1 VTPLFCVKPLD
12 VAGWPELEGGVL
24 NSDEIRAPA
33 LDGFLTARHKRGES
47 RADDLVNSM
56 LGIEGQ
62 CDADAA
68 PRGDDP
74 IEKIGPA
81 SASLALNNMRGLLI
95 VLLLA
100 FHSVLAYL
108 GSIEAS
114 ALPFDDSPYKWRAF
128 PVVDSQRW
136 FGFDIF
142 CAWQDVYLMSLMFF
156 VSGLFAW
163 PSLARKGSGRFF
175 LDRLMRLGVPFI
187 FGMVAVAPM
196 ALYPAYRLTAAD
208 PSPAAYI
215 RHFLALPFWP
225 NGPMWFLWLLLAFTA
240 VVACLHRFAPHW
252 VVFLGRLSSAAGA
265 RPGRYFIGLAAAAA
279 IAYVPLALT
288 FTPWTWSEHGLLG
301 FQLSRPLLY
310 AVYYFAGLGVGTY
323 GLEQGLLAIDGML
336 ARRWGRWLAGALA
349 SFLLWM
355 GLTAMTMNYPDL
367 FLLQLGAD
375 ASFAL
380 AGASGCFFMM
390 AACLRFGA
398 VHSRIFGS
406 LSNNAFG
413 MYLLHYIFVV
423 WLQYA
428 LLGLALLAIAKAM
441 IVLGGTLVFAW
452 AATAALRFVP
462 FGSRLIGE
470 EPGLLASAPSPR
482 RIAL

>member
-1 VTPLFCVKPLD
+1 MW
-12 VAGWPELEGGVL
+12 GEVL

-33 LDGFLTARHKRGES
+33 LDGLMSGSQKRDG
-47 RADDLVNSM
+47 
-56 LGIEGQ
+56 
-62 CDADAA
+62 
-68 PRGDDP
+68 PRGDDLVKP
-74 IEKIGPA
+74 MVAIERQFDADANAPPRCGDRIETISGACA
-81 SASLALNNMRGLLI
+81 SRALNNMRGLLI

-108 GSIEAS
+108 GSLEAS
-114 ALPFDDSPYKWRAF
+114 AFPFDDSPYKWRAF

-156 VSGLFAW
+156 LSGLFAW
-163 PSLARKGSGRFF
+163 PSLARKGSGKFF
-175 LDRLMRLGVPFI
+175 VDRLMRLGVPFV
-187 FGMVAVAPM
+187 FGMVVVTPI
-196 ALYPAYRLTAAD
+196 ALYPAYRLTAID
-208 PSPAAYI
+208 PGPIAYV

-225 NGPMWFLWLLLAFTA
+225 NGPMWFLWLLMAFTM
-240 VVACLHRFAPHW
+240 VVACLHRLAPQW
-252 VVFLGRLSSAAGA
+252 VGFLSRLSSAAAA
-265 RPGRYFIGLAAAAA
+265 RPGRYFIGLAATAAL
-279 IAYVPLALT
+279 AYVPLALA
-288 FTPWTWSEHGLLG
+288 FTPWNWSEHGLFG

-310 AVYYFAGLGVGTY
+310 AVYYFAGLGVGAY
-323 GLEQGLLAIDGML
+323 GLERGLLALDGML
-336 ARRWGRWLAGALA
+336 ARRWSRWFAAALA

-355 GLTAMTMNYPDL
+355 GLTAMAMNYPAL
-367 FLLQLGAD
+367 FFPQLGAD

-441 IVLGGTLVFAW
+441 IVIGGALAFAW

-482 RIAL
+482 RVAL